1 MNQTLSDLQLKA
13 QTTLLEDYRI
23 RKHGIEV
30 IEEDGTI
37 ILKGSVPSRKVK
49 KIASSILRKMRG
61 VAKVENKL
69 EIKDDHEILEKILR

>member
-13 QTTLLEDYRI
+13 QTTLLEDDRT
-23 RKHGIEV
+23 RKLGIEV